1 MTKILLIEDEEQHI
15 ALVRIRLESKGFEVA
30 AARSGREGAEAAAS
44 QKPDLILLDFM
55 LPDMGPEKAI
65 RAIRAAPGAAKT
77 PIVAFTALDRKDI
90 ERRKLSGE
98 LAGMV
103 PKPYEAEEL
112 LEEIE
117 RITKNR
123 VL

>member
-15 ALVRIRLESKGFEVA
+15 ALVRIRLESRGFKVE
-30 AARSGREGAEAAAS
+30 AARSGREGAEAAAR
-44 QKPDLILLDFM
+44 QRPDLILLDFM

-65 RAIRAAPGAAKT
+65 RAIRAVPGAAKT
-77 PIVAFTALDRKDI
+77 PIVAFTALDRREI
-90 ERRKLSGE
+90 ERRKLSRE

-112 LEEIE
+112 MGEIE
-117 RITKNR
+117 RITKSR
-123 VL
+123 AL

>member
-30 AARSGREGAEAAAS
+30 AARSGREGIEAAAA
-44 QKPDLILLDFM
+44 QKPDLILLDFL
-55 LPDMGPEKAI
+55 LPDMSPEKAI
-65 RAIRAAPGAAKT
+65 RAIRAAPGGART
-77 PIVAFTALDRKDI
+77 PIVAFTALDRKEI

-112 LEEIE
+112 LGEID
-117 RITKNR
+117 RITKSGR
-123 VL
+123 